1 MTKYYNELLV
11 NSQWE
16 FAVCCREL
24 NLVLCDNLEGWDEV
38 GDGREVSEGGDICI
52 PMADAC

>member
-38 GDGREVSEGGDICI
+38 GEGREVSEGGDICI